1 MTGYNPENER
11 KTPAQETNDNI
22 SANEQ
27 EQNDSIYDNDHV
39 ETSSNEENMGA
50 AEREINESGQPL
62 AEKTAEESVA
72 AINNNKFLSEGKK
85 EEAIET
91 KTVRETEI
99 VEEYEE
105 KTAGFWI
112 RFLAFITDGLIV
124 SAIVSIL
131 VKPIF
136 YFLDLDMSTSDWFA
150 PFTIISGIFYY
161 GYFIIMTKFW
171 QQTVGKMI
179 FGLKV
184 KSLKEEKLSWS
195 TVLFRE
201 LVARF
206 INNTVWL
213 SYLAVAFTPKNR
225 GIQDYIADTIVVQE
239 NVYVKNEKTVIR
251 EKIIEIDGH
260 SNHQT
265 A

>member
-72 AINNNKFLSEGKK
+72 AINNNEFLSEGKK

-105 KTAGFWI
+105 KTAGF
-112 RFLAFITDGLIV
+112 G
-124 SAIVSIL
+124 
-131 VKPIF
+131 
-136 YFLDLDMSTSDWFA
+136 
-150 PFTIISGIFYY
+150 
-161 GYFIIMTKFW
+161 
-171 QQTVGKMI
+171 
-179 FGLKV
+179 FG
-184 KSLKEEKLSWS
+184 SWRS
-195 TVLFRE
+195 
-201 LVARF
+201 
-206 INNTVWL
+206 
-213 SYLAVAFTPKNR
+213 
-225 GIQDYIADTIVVQE
+225 
-239 NVYVKNEKTVIR
+239 
-251 EKIIEIDGH
+251 
-260 SNHQT
+260 
-265 A
+265 